1 MATAK
6 KKETLS
12 QEAMRFARQWTSD
25 AGREPAAKFALSA
38 IEYQRKAIHN
48 ALRGIGKLQDQT
60 GKLVLKMAQGSAW
73 MPDEGRQ
80 VVDEWN
86 KATQRGREDFEK
98 TMNKSFD
105 LLSAY
110 FERLKKGQAGKK
122 AAAARKRAPAKRKPA
137 TKAKAATNAAPS
149 EG

>member
-6 KKETLS
+6 KKESLS
-12 QEAMRFARQWTSD
+12 QEAMRYARQWTSD
-25 AGREPAAKFALSA
+25 AGRQPAAQFAISA
-38 IEYQRKAIHN
+38 VEYQRKAMHN
-48 ALRGIGKLQDQT
+48 ALKGIGKLQDQT
-60 GKLVLKMAQGSAW
+60 GKLVLKMAQGATW

-110 FERLKKGQAGKK
+110 FERVKKGQTGKK
-122 AAAARKRAPAKRKPA
+122 TVARKRAPAKRKPA
-137 TKAKAATNAAPS
+137 TKAKAAASSATS
-149 EG
+149 ES

>member
-1 MATAK
+1 MKTTNGK
-6 KKETLS
+6 GKESLS
-12 QEAMRFARQWTSD
+12 QEAMRYARQWTSD

-38 IEYQRKAIHN
+38 IEMQRKAMHN
-48 ALRGIGKLQDQT
+48 ALKGIGKLQDQT
-60 GKLVLKMAQGSAW
+60 GKIALKMAQGASW

-105 LLSAY
+105 LLSKY
-110 FERLKKGQAGKK
+110 FERVKKGQVGSK
-122 AAAARKRAPAKRKPA
+122 AASRKRAPAKRKPK
-137 TKAKAATNAAPS
+137 TKAKAESAAS
-149 EG
+149 S